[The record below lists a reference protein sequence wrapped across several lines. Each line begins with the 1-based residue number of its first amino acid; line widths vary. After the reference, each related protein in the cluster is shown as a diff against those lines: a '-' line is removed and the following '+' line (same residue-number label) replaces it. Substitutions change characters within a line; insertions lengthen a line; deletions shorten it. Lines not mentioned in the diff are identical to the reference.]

1 MNTNVKTRLRI
12 GALALSCFLTFNAP
26 GHAAEDAVLYSK
38 AVQAAGTGH
47 ADFAFMHY
55 NALLR
60 DYPHSKFREQ
70 ALFAAGEY
78 YSRLPYYSKAAA
90 AFKDLVKDYPAS
102 AGKLFALAYLYKIAQ
117 EEKNQEKLDELKK
130 QIITFERVGFVFKE
144 SKEYRYQSPLDRRSY
159 RAVFHIDKVEFFAGG
174 ERFAQIAF

>member
-1 MNTNVKTRLRI
+1 MDINVKTRLRI
-12 GALALSCFLTFNAP
+12 WVLALSCLLTFNAP
-26 GHAAEDAVLYSK
+26 GHAAEDALLYSK
-38 AVQAAGTGH
+38 AVQAARAGH

-70 ALFAAGEY
+70 ALFAVGEY
-78 YSRLPYYSKAAA
+78 YFRLPYYSKTVAALN
-90 AFKDLVKDYPAS
+90 DLVKDYPAS
-102 AGKLFALAYLYKIAQ
+102 TGKLFALAYLYRIAE

-144 SKEYRYQSPLDRRSY
+144 FKEYRYQSPLDRNHQ
-159 RAVFHIDKVEFFAGG
+159 AVFHIDKVEFFVGG
-174 ERFAQIAF
+174 DRFAQISF